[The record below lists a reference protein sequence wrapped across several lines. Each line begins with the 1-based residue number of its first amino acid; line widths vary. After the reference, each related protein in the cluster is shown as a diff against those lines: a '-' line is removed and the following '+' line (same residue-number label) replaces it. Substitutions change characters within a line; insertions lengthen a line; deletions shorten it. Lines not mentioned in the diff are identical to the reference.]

1 MHVFLTNQWTKVIN
15 CDFEAEKITLSALR
29 FSDIPLE
36 TQLITS
42 SVSLT
47 KCRIDTNYIKFFRW
61 KMTLVKLE
69 AIAFPRRK
77 KKIKAKSTES
87 DLGDY
92 LTRPINFCMW
102 SYSDR
107 EYKKGYS

>member
-15 CDFEAEKITLSALR
+15 CAFEAEKITLSALR

-47 KCRIDTNYIKFFRW
+47 KCRIDTNYIKFFGW
-61 KMTLVKLE
+61 KMTLVKFE
-69 AIAFPRRK
+69 AIAFPRTK

-87 DLGDY
+87 DFGDY
-92 LTRPINFCMW
+92 LTRPINLCMW
-102 SYSDR
+102 SYSDC

>member
-15 CDFEAEKITLSALR
+15 CAFEAEKITLSALR

-47 KCRIDTNYIKFFRW
+47 KCRIDTNYIKFFWMRD
-61 KMTLVKLE
+61 
-69 AIAFPRRK
+69 
-77 KKIKAKSTES
+77 
-87 DLGDY
+87 DLGE
-92 LTRPINFCMW
+92 TW
-102 SYSDR
+102 SYSIPQ
-107 EYKKGYS
+107 KKKKKKNQNLQRVTLEII

>member
-15 CDFEAEKITLSALR
+15 CAFEAEKITLSALG

-47 KCRIDTNYIKFFRW
+47 KYRIDTNYIKGFFGW

-69 AIAFPRRK
+69 ATAFPRT
-77 KKIKAKSTES
+77 IK
-87 DLGDY
+87 
-92 LTRPINFCMW
+92 
-102 SYSDR
+102 
-107 EYKKGYS
+107 

>member
-1 MHVFLTNQWTKVIN
+1 MKDDLGETW
-15 CDFEAEKITLSALR
+15 SY
-29 FSDIPLE
+29 SIP
-36 TQLITS
+36 Q
-42 SVSLT
+42 
-47 KCRIDTNYIKFFRW
+47 N
-61 KMTLVKLE
+61 
-69 AIAFPRRK
+69 K

-87 DLGDY
+87 DFGDY